1 MSHSTSSGAPRPFD
15 VVVIGAGFSGMYAL
29 HRLRQ
34 RGRRVVCLEAGDG
47 VGGTWYWNRYPGAR
61 VDIESMQ
68 YSYSFDEDL
77 QQEWSWTEHFSPQ
90 PEIEAYANHVADRF
104 GLREDIRFNTLVDQ
118 LTFDEATDEWLVGTA
133 DGDRFTARYV
143 IAATGSLDVS
153 NVPDWPG
160 LEDFVGQAYHT
171 SRWPEEGVEL
181 AGKRVGLVGTG
192 STGIQLAPE
201 VAAVA
206 DHLTVFQ
213 RTPNFSLPS
222 FNRPLDPEYERT
234 WKAEYADRRQA
245 ALRTYGATLMEHV
258 AEQRSIFDYT
268 EEEREEVMERAW
280 NARAGLNFIRTF
292 TDTSSDPEANEI
304 LAEFVR
310 NKIRSIVDDPET
322 AELLCPKT
330 YPIGGRRICVDSG
343 YYETFNRDNVSLVD
357 VRTNPIERVTRTGLR
372 TSADEYDLDVLIFA
386 TGFDA
391 MTGSMLKMDPVGL
404 DGVRLADRWRDGPKS
419 VFGLM
424 TAGFPNLFMVHG
436 PGSPSVQAQMI
447 TTGEWQ
453 VDWIL
458 RAIDHAEENEISR
471 FSATV
476 ELEDEWATEMDT
488 VSART
493 MHAKTDSWYTGA
505 NVPGKPRVLLMYV
518 GGFER
523 YSSWCEQAASGG
535 FPRFEKKQRAASS
548 RTAAGAATAAA
559 SSRGG
564 DQ

>member
-1 MSHSTSSGAPRPFD
+1 MSTSPPEPDRTARHFD

-29 HRLRQ
+29 HRLREQ
-34 RGRRVVCLEAGDG
+34 GRRVVCLEAGDG

-77 QQEWSWTEHFSPQ
+77 QREWSWSEHFSPQ
-90 PEIEAYANHVADRF
+90 PDLEAYANHVADRF
-104 GLREDIRFNTLVDQ
+104 HLRKDIRFETRVDE
-118 LTFDEATDEWLVGTA
+118 LTFDDAADEWHVGTA
-133 DGDRFTARYV
+133 SGERFVAKYV

-160 LEDFVGQAYHT
+160 LGSFHGEAYHT
-171 SRWPEEGVEL
+171 SRWPKEGVDL
-181 AGKRVGLVGTG
+181 AGKRVGLIGTG
-192 STGIQLAPE
+192 STGIQLTPE

-222 FNRPLDPEYERT
+222 FNRELDPDYERE
-234 WKAEYADRRQA
+234 WKADYPQRRKEV
-245 ALRTYGATLMEHV
+245 LNTHGAMLMSNV
-258 AEQRSIFDYT
+258 AQQRSIFDYT
-268 EEEREEVMERAW
+268 EAEREEIMERAW
-280 NARAGLNFIRTF
+280 NARNGLEFIRTF
-292 TDTSSDPEANEI
+292 TDTSSDPEANAI

-310 NKIRSIVDDPET
+310 NKIRAIVADPET

-330 YPIGGRRICVDSG
+330 YPIGGKRICVDSG
-343 YYETFNRDNVSLVD
+343 YYQTFNRDNVKLVD
-357 VRTNPIERVTRTGLR
+357 VRSHPIESITESGLR
-372 TSADEYDLDVLIFA
+372 TADSDYELDVIIFA

-391 MTGSMLKMDPVGL
+391 MTGSMLKMNVTGL
-404 DGVRLADRWRDGPKS
+404 DGVRLADSWSDGPKT

-436 PGSPSVQAQMI
+436 PGSPSVSAQMI

-458 RAIDHAEENEISR
+458 RTIDHLEEDEICR
-471 FSATV
+471 FSATPAQ
-476 ELEDEWATEMDT
+476 EYKWATEMNA
-488 VSART
+488 VAART

-505 NVPGKPRVLLMYV
+505 NIPGKPRALLMYV

-523 YSSWCEQAASGG
+523 YSDWCTRAADHGYAE
-535 FPRFEKKQRAASS
+535 FEKKQRASVS
-548 RTAAGAATAAA
+548 
-559 SSRGG
+559 
-564 DQ
+564 

>member
-1 MSHSTSSGAPRPFD
+1 MSTSTSAADRTAQHFD

-29 HRLRQ
+29 HCLRQ
-34 RGRRVVCLEAGDG
+34 QGRRVICLEAGDG

-68 YSYSFDEDL
+68 YSYSFDENL
-77 QQEWSWTEHFSPQ
+77 QQEWSWSEHFSPQ
-90 PEIEAYANHVADRF
+90 PELEAYANHVADRF
-104 GLREDIRFNTLVDQ
+104 DLREEIRFETRVNE
-118 LTFDEATDEWLVGTA
+118 LTFDDSADEWHVGTA
-133 DGDRFTARYV
+133 FGERFVAKYV

-160 LEDFVGQAYHT
+160 LDSFKGEAYHT
-171 SRWPEEGVEL
+171 SRWPAEGVEL
-181 AGKRVGLVGTG
+181 AGKRVGLIGTG
-192 STGIQLAPE
+192 STGIQLTPE

-206 DHLTVFQ
+206 DSLTVFQ

-222 FNRPLDPEYERT
+222 LNRKLDPEYVQE
-234 WKAEYADRRQA
+234 WKVNYPQRRKE
-245 ALRTYGATLMEHV
+245 ALNTYGATLMGNV

-268 EEEREEVMERAW
+268 QEEREEVMERAW
-280 NARAGLNFIRTF
+280 NARNGLEFIRTF
-292 TDTSSDPEANEI
+292 TDTATDLEANAV

-310 NKIRSIVDDPET
+310 NKIRAVVDNPET

-330 YPIGGRRICVDSG
+330 YPIGGKRICVDSG
-343 YYETFNRDNVSLVD
+343 YYQTFNRDIVKLVD
-357 VRTNPIERVTRTGLR
+357 VQSHPIKEITETGLR
-372 TSADEYDLDVLIFA
+372 TTQSEYELDAIIFA

-391 MTGSMLKMDPVGL
+391 MTGSMLKMNATGV
-404 DGVRLADRWRDGPKS
+404 DGVRLADRWADGPKTI
-419 VFGLM
+419 FGLM

-458 RAIDHAEENEISR
+458 RAIDYVEDNRISR
-471 FSATV
+471 FGATSAQEEQWT
-476 ELEDEWATEMDT
+476 TEMDT
-488 VSART
+488 VASRT

-505 NVPGKPRVLLMYV
+505 NIPGKPRALLMYV

-523 YSSWCEQAASGG
+523 YANLCTRATGQGYTQ
-535 FPRFEKKQRAASS
+535 FEKKQRVPLP
-548 RTAAGAATAAA
+548 
-559 SSRGG
+559 
-564 DQ
+564 

>member
-1 MSHSTSSGAPRPFD
+1 
-15 VVVIGAGFSGMYAL
+15 
-29 HRLRQ
+29 
-34 RGRRVVCLEAGDG
+34 
-47 VGGTWYWNRYPGAR
+47 
-61 VDIESMQ
+61 
-68 YSYSFDEDL
+68 
-77 QQEWSWTEHFSPQ
+77 
-90 PEIEAYANHVADRF
+90 
-104 GLREDIRFNTLVDQ
+104 
-118 LTFDEATDEWLVGTA
+118 
-133 DGDRFTARYV
+133 
-143 IAATGSLDVS
+143 
-153 NVPDWPG
+153 
-160 LEDFVGQAYHT
+160 
-171 SRWPEEGVEL
+171 
-181 AGKRVGLVGTG
+181 
-192 STGIQLAPE
+192 
-201 VAAVA
+201 
-206 DHLTVFQ
+206 
-213 RTPNFSLPS
+213 
-222 FNRPLDPEYERT
+222 
-234 WKAEYADRRQA
+234 
-245 ALRTYGATLMEHV
+245 MEHV

-330 YPIGGRRICVDSG
+330 YPIGGKRICVDSG

-372 TSADEYDLDVLIFA
+372 TSADKYDLDVLIFA

-548 RTAAGAATAAA
+548 MTAAGAATGAA

>member
-1 MSHSTSSGAPRPFD
+1 MSTSAPEAGRTAERFD

-34 RGRRVVCLEAGDG
+34 QGRRVVCLEAGDG

-77 QQEWSWTEHFSPQ
+77 QQEWSWSEHFSPQ
-90 PEIEAYANHVADRF
+90 PDLEAYANHVADRF
-104 GLREDIRFNTLVDQ
+104 DLREDIRFETRVDE
-118 LTFDEATDEWLVGTA
+118 LTFDDATDEWHVGTA
-133 DGDRFTARYV
+133 AGDRFVAGHV

-160 LEDFVGQAYHT
+160 LDRFRGQAYHT
-171 SRWPEEGVEL
+171 SRWPKEGVEL
-181 AGKRVGLVGTG
+181 AGKRVGLIGTG
-192 STGIQLAPE
+192 STGIQITPE

-206 DHLTVFQ
+206 EHLTVFQ

-222 FNRPLDPEYERT
+222 RNRELDPEYIQE
-234 WKAEYADRRQA
+234 WKADYPERRKQV
-245 ALRTYGATLMEHV
+245 LDTHGAVLMGNI

-280 NARAGLNFIRTF
+280 NARNGLEFIRTF
-292 TDTSSDPEANEI
+292 TDTSSDPKANEI

-310 NKIRSIVDDPET
+310 NKIRSIVHDPET
-322 AELLCPKT
+322 AELLCPKS
-330 YPIGGRRICVDSG
+330 YPIGGKRICIDSG
-343 YYETFNRDNVSLVD
+343 YYETFNRDNVNLVD
-357 VRTNPIERVTRTGLR
+357 VRTHPIEEITESGLR
-372 TSADEYDLDVLIFA
+372 TTEAEYELDVIIFA

-391 MTGSMLKMDPVGL
+391 MTGSMLRMNVTGV
-404 DGVRLADRWRDGPKS
+404 DGVRLADHWADGPRT

-436 PGSPSVQAQMI
+436 PGSPSVLAQMI

-458 RAIDHAEENEISR
+458 RTIDHIDENGISR
-471 FSATV
+471 FGATPAQ
-476 ELEDEWATEMDT
+476 ENEWAAEIDT
-488 VSART
+488 AASRT
-493 MHAKTDSWYTGA
+493 MHSRTDSWYTGA
-505 NVPGKPRVLLMYV
+505 NIPGKPRTLLMYV
-518 GGFER
+518 GGFPR
-523 YSSWCEQAASGG
+523 YSDRCTRAADEGYTE
-535 FPRFEKKQRAASS
+535 FEKKQRVPLS
-548 RTAAGAATAAA
+548 
-559 SSRGG
+559 
-564 DQ
+564 

>member
-1 MSHSTSSGAPRPFD
+1 MSTTNPGATPQPFD
-15 VVVIGAGFSGMYAL
+15 VVIIGAGFSGMYAL

-34 RGRRVVCLEAGDG
+34 QGRRVVCLEAGDG

-68 YSYSFDEDL
+68 YSYSFDEEL
-77 QQEWSWTEHFSPQ
+77 QQEWSWSEHFSPQ
-90 PEIEAYANHVADRF
+90 PELEAYANHVADRF
-104 GLREDIRFNTLVDQ
+104 HLREDIRFTTRVDE
-118 LTFDEATDEWLVGTA
+118 LTFDDAADEWRVGT
-133 DGDRFTARYV
+133 DTGERYVARYV

-153 NVPDWPG
+153 NVPDWRG
-160 LEDFVGQAYHT
+160 LENFRGEAYHT
-171 SRWPEEGVEL
+171 SRWPKDGVDL
-181 AGKRVGLVGTG
+181 GGKRVGLVGTG

-206 DHLTVFQ
+206 ERLTVFQ

-222 FNRPLDPEYERT
+222 FNRQLDPGYERS
-234 WKAEYADRRQA
+234 WKAEYADRRKA
-245 ALRTYGATLMEHV
+245 ALRTYGATLMNHV
-258 AEQRSIFDYT
+258 AEQRSIFDYS
-268 EEEREEVMERAW
+268 EEEREAVMERAW
-280 NARAGLNFIRTF
+280 NARNGLNFIRTF
-292 TDTSSDPEANEI
+292 TDTSSDPEANAI

-310 NKIRSIVDDPET
+310 NKIRSIVNDPDT

-330 YPIGGRRICVDSG
+330 YPIGGKRICVDSG
-343 YYETFNRDNVSLVD
+343 YYETFNRDNVELVD
-357 VRTNPIERVTRTGLR
+357 VQAAPIEEVTETGLR
-372 TSADEYDLDVLIFA
+372 TTDDEYELDVIVFA

-391 MTGSMLKMDPVGL
+391 MTGSMLRMNPVGV
-404 DGVRLADRWRDGPKS
+404 DGLRLSDRWRDGPRS
-419 VFGLM
+419 AFGLM

-458 RAIDHAEENEISR
+458 RAIDNAEDNLVSR
-471 FSATV
+471 FAATV
-476 ELEDEWATEMDT
+476 ELEDEWAAEMDT

-493 MHAKTDSWYTGA
+493 MHATTDSWYTGA

-523 YSSWCEQAASGG
+523 YSQWCDRAASDG
-535 FPRFEKKQRAASS
+535 FSRFEKKARAAL
-548 RTAAGAATAAA
+548 
-559 SSRGG
+559 
-564 DQ
+564 Q